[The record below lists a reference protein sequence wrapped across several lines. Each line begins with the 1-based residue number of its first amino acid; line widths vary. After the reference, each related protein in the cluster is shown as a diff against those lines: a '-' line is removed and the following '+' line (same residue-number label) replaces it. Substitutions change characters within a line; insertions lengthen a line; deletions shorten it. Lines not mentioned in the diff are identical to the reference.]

1 MFLDNIDVF
10 GYPVGTFKID
20 QKVFRI
26 IDKIHRFS
34 FHKKCEY
41 CDSTGIVSIK
51 GKNFT
56 CPACKGE
63 YTQKEVIEK
72 IVDDYDIKVRS
83 IISLK
88 NKKDTYEYYTT
99 DASSCGLQI
108 CKSDDGSNTYFGTR
122 EEAQEVCDKFNKQ
135 HNVELYLNE
144 YNRATIRENIRD
156 EIVDNDNKTTKIQYP
171 NYKTLLKEERN
182 NTIDEIVSKMN
193 VFQDSLDG
201 GSYDDFP
208 EDDIK
213 EWLFG
218 LKKL

>member
-1 MFLDNIDVF
+1 MFLSDIDVF
-10 GYPVGTFKID
+10 GYPEGTFKIG

-56 CPACKGE
+56 CLACKGE
-63 YTQKEVIEK
+63 YTQKKVIEK

-88 NKKDTYEYYTT
+88 NKKGTYEYYTT
-99 DASSCGLQI
+99 DESSCGLQI
-108 CKSDDGSNTYFGTR
+108 CKSDDGSNIYFGTR

-144 YNRATIRENIRD
+144 YNRATIRESIRD

-171 NYKTLLKEERN
+171 NDY
-182 NTIDEIVSKMN
+182 
-193 VFQDSLDG
+193 FDSLDIW
-201 GSYDDFP
+201 
-208 EDDIK
+208 EDVRVSIPSSKIK
-213 EWLFG
+213 EFMEFVESLQNSSHEIYNEVDE
-218 LKKL
+218 K